1 MLKFYLYNFSPTSSA
16 EQIVKDINMM
26 CDKTMQYKRME
37 DIMLFVGV
45 PTASLEAVCKSI
57 EDRELVKLCSQCF
70 CAEGVSGM
78 PTAEQLK
85 GIGAHAGMTGLADR
99 RYILGEPDSFI
110 RGGVGKLLSL
120 GMKCL
125 LCFGET
131 AQMKQEGTA
140 RAVVTGQIKTG
151 LADVTVDA
159 AYRTGLLYRP
169 LWEFGGETTDLGYAL
184 EMIQTVKD
192 AAASALPTLPEPLPL
207 LYGGTLT
214 VPQLKELYEK
224 QIIDGYFADAANM
237 TPEEFIE
244 LIDAVGN
251 V

>member
-1 MLKFYLYNFSPTSSA
+1 MLKFYLYNFSPESSA
-16 EQIVKDINMM
+16 GQIVSDINLM
-26 CDKTMQYKRME
+26 CERTAKYKRME

-45 PTASLEAVCKSI
+45 PTASLEAVCARI

-70 CAEGVSGM
+70 CAEGISGM
-78 PTAEQLK
+78 PSAEQLK
-85 GIGAHAGMTGLADR
+85 AIGAHAGMTGLADR
-99 RYILGEPDSFI
+99 RYLLGEPDSFI
-110 RGGVGKLLSL
+110 REGVGKLLSL

-125 LCFGET
+125 LCVGET

-140 RAVVTGQIKTG
+140 AAVLSEQIKTG

-169 LWEFGGETTDLGYAL
+169 LWEFEGEITDLDYAL
-184 EMIQTVKD
+184 EMTEAVKK

-214 VPQLKELYEK
+214 APQLKDLFDREL
-224 QIIDGYFADAANM
+224 IDGYFADASRM
-237 TPEEFIE
+237 TPKEFTE
-244 LIDAVGN
+244 LIDTVG
-251 V
+251 

>member
-1 MLKFYLYNFSPTSSA
+1 MLKFYLYNFSPSSSA
-16 EQIVKDINMM
+16 EQIVADINMM

-70 CAEGVSGM
+70 CAECVSGM

-85 GIGAHAGMTGLADR
+85 AIGAHAGMTGLADR
-99 RYILGEPDSFI
+99 RYILGEPDGFI
-110 RGGVGKLLSL
+110 REGVGKLLSL

-131 AQMKQEGTA
+131 AQMKQQGTA
-140 RAVVTGQIKTG
+140 KAVVTEQIKTG

-169 LWEFGGETTDLGYAL
+169 LWEFEGEATDLDYAL
-184 EMIQTVKD
+184 DMIGAVKD

-214 VPQLKELYEK
+214 APQLRDLYEK

-237 TPEEFIE
+237 TPEEFTE